1 MMNKINLLCLLCL
14 LSGCAVL
21 TEKSN
26 QTLLDE
32 IIDMN
37 DDVQDVE
44 DGLVPPDVL
53 DRANEIEAEARV
65 IGRLSGEANQANA
78 QGERD
83 RQQISLLMDGDPRR
97 AIRQSAGTAMS
108 SLLLIDDINSTLETL
123 IFQGRQADELA
134 DIVVDQSVGL
144 LANAVGMFASGPF
157 APIVTIAGL
166 GVSALLQAIFGDTEE
181 RIEQYTDLR
190 DQQVFHLIDTTRE
203 LATRTRS
210 EAYDTTNFVNELS
223 PQSRNAYYAE
233 LARIESRDRVNMAE
247 GRAPQIMIPPTTPEE
262 ATALA
267 VRSEGQARLLQ
278 TNLRDELNGF
288 LVPPTMSEI
297 NSYASRTG
305 VNTIEASAF
314 LNRQA
319 QADAFVRAR
328 AFINDIYA
336 NIWWTSRFFERQLE
350 ALAAVGDRPTMVERE
365 DPDRPGETRLVT
377 AFQALEEDQD
387 QMIALHEEMT
397 QIHASYASAGTCP
410 GIQ

>member
-1 MMNKINLLCLLCL
+1 MTAN
-14 LSGCAVL
+14 
-21 TEKSN
+21 SN

-44 DGLVPPDVL
+44 DGLVPAAVL

-65 IGRLSGEANQANA
+65 IGRLSGEASQEKA
-78 QGERD
+78 QGEHD
-83 RQQISLLMDGDPRR
+83 REKIAELVDTDPRR
-97 AIRQSAGTAMS
+97 ATRQTAGAAMS

-123 IFQGRQADELA
+123 YFSGRQADELA
-134 DIVVDQSVGL
+134 DIVVDRSVGL
-144 LANAVGMFASGPF
+144 LTNAVGMFVSGPF
-157 APIVTIAGL
+157 APVVAIGGF
-166 GVSALLQAIFGDTEE
+166 GVSALLQAIFGDTEQ
-181 RIEQYTDLR
+181 RIAQYTDLR
-190 DQQVFHLIDTTRE
+190 DQQVHQLIQETRL
-203 LATRTRS
+203 LATRTRL
-210 EAYDTTNFVNELS
+210 EANAMTNFVNELS
-223 PQSRNAYYAE
+223 PQSRNAYYTE
-233 LARIESRDRVNMAE
+233 LSLIEARDRANMAD

-267 VRSEGQARLLQ
+267 VRSEGRARLLQ
-278 TNLRDELNGF
+278 TNLQDELNGF
-288 LVPPTMSEI
+288 LVPPTEEEVWD
-297 NSYASRTG
+297 YATRMVVPTH
-305 VNTIEASAF
+305 T
-314 LNRQA
+314 A
-319 QADAFVRAR
+319 QVLLEQRALADAFVRAR
-328 AFINDIYA
+328 AFITEMYA
-336 NIWWTSRFFERQLE
+336 DIWWTSRFFERQLE